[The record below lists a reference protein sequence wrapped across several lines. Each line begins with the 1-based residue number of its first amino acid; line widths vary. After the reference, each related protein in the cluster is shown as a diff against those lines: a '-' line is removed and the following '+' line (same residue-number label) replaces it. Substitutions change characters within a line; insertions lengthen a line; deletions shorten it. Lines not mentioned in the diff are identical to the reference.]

1 METRDDYKGVNYD
14 DIIPFRAIHPGEI
27 LWEELKA
34 RRISRKAFAGQLGIE
49 RSVLTSLLKGR
60 RDFTPDL
67 AQRLE
72 QALHIDSTLW
82 TNLQAAYE
90 NDLRRIAERERQ
102 EAAPA
107 APIAMQYAV

>member
-14 DIIPFRAIHPGEI
+14 DIIPAIAIHPGEI

-72 QALHIDSTLW
+72 
-82 TNLQAAYE
+82 
-90 NDLRRIAERERQ
+90 
-102 EAAPA
+102 
-107 APIAMQYAV
+107 